1 MGELTGAVRRLRLG
15 MVGGGRPSGIGEIH
29 RLAARL
35 DGRYELVAGCF
46 SRDPVRGR
54 EAARRLMVSP
64 ERCYPDWRAMAEGE
78 AVRADRVD
86 VVAVVSGND
95 THVPATVEFLARSCD
110 VMCEKPLA
118 VDHAAALSVRAAAR
132 RAGRIVAL
140 GHYFAGFAM
149 LRQARAMIAEGA
161 LGEVRM
167 VQAEHASEGLALGTP
182 DGRAPVGVIADLGV
196 HAAFL
201 VRFVA
206 GASIDRVAVDAA
218 RFTPGRPAEDDA
230 RVLLRLGGGARGA
243 IWVSHAAGGHRRW
256 IRLRVAG
263 SRGALEWSVGEP
275 DLLRHTPLGEPTRLL
290 QRGGRGLIADAG
302 IVSRLP
308 SGHVEG
314 TIEALATVYGDLADA
329 VATRARVA
337 RPLYPDVEDG
347 VAGAAFIESSMR
359 SIERD
364 GAWVDLPRA

>member
-1 MGELTGAVRRLRLG
+1 MGELTSPARRLRLG
-15 MVGGGRPSGIGEIH
+15 MVGGGRPTGIGEIH

-46 SRDPVRGR
+46 SRDPARGR
-54 EAARRLMVSP
+54 EAARRLLIAP
-64 ERCYPDWRAMAEGE
+64 ERCYADWRGMADGE
-78 AVRADRVD
+78 AGRADRID

-95 THVPATVEFLARSCD
+95 THVPATTTFLGRGFD

-118 VDHAAALSVRAAAR
+118 LVHEAAQSVRAAAE

-149 LRQARAMIAEGA
+149 LRQARAMVAEGA
-161 LGEVRM
+161 LGAIRM
-167 VQAEHASEGLALGTP
+167 VQSEHASEGLALGTP

-206 GASIDRVAVDAA
+206 GVAIARVAADAA
-218 RFTPGRPAEDDA
+218 RFTPDRPVEDDA
-230 RVLLRLGGGARGA
+230 RVLLRLAGGGRGV
-243 IWVSHAAGGHRRW
+243 IWVSHAASGHRRW
-256 IRLRVAG
+256 IRLRIAG
-263 SRGALEWSVGEP
+263 SKGALDWSIGEP
-275 DLLRHTPLGEPTRLL
+275 DLLRHTPVAEPTRLL
-290 QRGGRGLIADAG
+290 QRAGRGLSANAG

-329 VATRARVA
+329 VATRRSVA
-337 RPLYPDVEDG
+337 RPLYPDIEDG
-347 VAGAAFIESSMR
+347 AAGAAFIEASMR
-359 SIERD
+359 SVARD
-364 GAWVDLPRA
+364 GAWVDVP

>member
-1 MGELTGAVRRLRLG
+1 MGELTGSARRLRLG
-15 MVGGGRPSGIGEIH
+15 MVGGGRPGGIGEIH

-35 DGRYELVAGCF
+35 DGRYDLAAGCF
-46 SRDPVRGR
+46 SRDAGRGKD
-54 EAARRLMVSP
+54 AARRLMIAP
-64 ERCYPDWRAMAEGE
+64 GRCYPDWRSMAAAE
-78 AVRADRVD
+78 AGRADRVD
-86 VVAVVSGND
+86 VVAIVSGND
-95 THVPATVEFLARSCD
+95 THVPATTDFLARGFD

-118 VDHAAALSVRAAAR
+118 VDHATALTVRAAAQH
-132 RAGRIVAL
+132 AGRIVAL

-161 LGEVRM
+161 LGDVRM
-167 VQAEHASEGLALGTP
+167 VQAEHASEGLALGMP

-206 GASIDRVAVDAA
+206 GAAIERAAADGA
-218 RFTPGRPAEDDA
+218 RFTPERPAEDDA
-230 RVLLRLGGGARGA
+230 RVLLRLEGGGRGV
-243 IWVSHAAGGHRRW
+243 IWVSHAAAGHRRW
-256 IRLRVAG
+256 IRLRIAG
-263 SRGALEWSVGEP
+263 SRGALEWSIGEP

-290 QRGGRGLIADAG
+290 QRGGRGLSPDAG

-314 TIEALATVYGDLADA
+314 TVEALATVYGDLADA
-329 VATRARVA
+329 VARRATVA
-337 RPLYPDVEDG
+337 RPLYPDIEDG
-347 VAGAAFIESSMR
+347 VAGAAFIEACLR